1 MKKEFGKWLMDVSK
15 YMTTALLISSAFG
28 DMDSP
33 WVVITVVIASIAILL
48 MGLWLVRDNM
58 KEKKEEIK

>member
-1 MKKEFGKWLMDVSK
+1 MKKEFGKWLLDISK

-28 DMDSP
+28 DMDSL

-48 MGLWLVRDNM
+48 MGLWLVRDSK